1 MLPALARSR
10 GGGYHRQ
17 QCRTAFK
24 LADIVIGAMCTL
36 LAIPGVIQLRGTAI
50 RAAGGAKSMIVQRS
64 YEGFYLK
71 MHTIPIRPR
80 ANECL
85 PTRSSQTDSVTLQM
99 MHLQISIGRGNELSA
114 CGERRASQSNAAK
127 ATPVAASDEP
137 FSGIEV
143 FV

>member
-1 MLPALARSR
+1 MHPALARSR

-24 LADIVIGAMCTL
+24 LADIVIGAMRTL
-36 LAIPGVIQLRGTAI
+36 LAIPGVIQLCGTAI

-64 YEGFYLK
+64 YEGSLK

-85 PTRSSQTDSVTLQM
+85 PTRSSHTEFVTLQR
-99 MHLQISIGRGNELSA
+99 MHLQISIWEG
-114 CGERRASQSNAAK
+114 
-127 ATPVAASDEP
+127 
-137 FSGIEV
+137 
-143 FV
+143 

>member
-24 LADIVIGAMCTL
+24 LADIVIGAMRTL

-50 RAAGGAKSMIVQRS
+50 RAAGGSKSMIVQKS
-64 YEGFYLK
+64 YEGCYLK

-80 ANECL
+80 ANERS
-85 PTRSSQTDSVTLQM
+85 PTRCSHTESVT
-99 MHLQISIGRGNELSA
+99 
-114 CGERRASQSNAAK
+114 
-127 ATPVAASDEP
+127 
-137 FSGIEV
+137 
-143 FV
+143 